1 MIDYMYGE
9 FRECYHMLEDLL
21 ISSEI
26 LKKAPNLTK
35 QEFFENHVETTDRI
49 AQMFDLGRSTWKE
62 YREGYDIH
70 KYVRNILTR
79 VQSIME
85 NIARGDDSEEDYD
98 LLQIDELFDLLTV
111 LQLWFDEK
119 NLVFAKKGDKYDS

>member
-1 MIDYMYGE
+1 
-9 FRECYHMLEDLL
+9 
-21 ISSEI
+21 
-26 LKKAPNLTK
+26 
-35 QEFFENHVETTDRI
+35 
-49 AQMFDLGRSTWKE
+49 
-62 YREGYDIH
+62 
-70 KYVRNILTR
+70 
-79 VQSIME
+79 ME